1 MNVGRP
7 SLVNGVSLPK
17 AKVQFGSGFLEAP
30 RESTV
35 KKYVAITLRNI

>member
-1 MNVGRP
+1 MNVARP

-17 AKVQFGSGFLEAP
+17 AKVKICSGFLEAP

-35 KKYVAITLRNI
+35 KKYVATEKKKK